1 MESCESTNRHYDRM
15 MMALYSLAD
24 SGKVQGGASVY
35 LETVPMPFLQ
45 AAPLVEG
52 EWLDRYV
59 VGLAELGARLEV
71 QGYQVQEAGVLPNG
85 LQTHF
90 AVLRHC
96 GLVRAYKDNDTIY
109 LTTFDQ
115 E

>member
-59 VGLAELGARLEV
+59 VGLAELGARLDV
-71 QGYQVQEAGVLPNG
+71 QGYQVQEAGVPKFSMELFFLKN
-85 LQTHF
+85 
-90 AVLRHC
+90 
-96 GLVRAYKDNDTIY
+96 KNKK
-109 LTTFDQ
+109 
-115 E
+115 